1 MRLDCP
7 QDTAVMTVRTVS
19 VPPMV
24 IWSRVRRRRGDT
36 ASAPATASVVSIST
50 SESMAI
56 RMR

>member
-7 QDTAVMTVRTVS
+7 QDTAVMTARRVS

-24 IWSRVRRRRGDT
+24 IWSRVRRRRGDA
-36 ASAPATASVVSIST
+36 ASAPASTSAVSIST
-50 SESMAI
+50 SEVMAT